1 MKLLLYI
8 AIAVFV
14 HVLSMYV
21 YDNYVAK
28 KGG

>member
-8 AIAVFV
+8 ALAVFV

-28 KGG
+28 KG